1 MGSLI
6 WGTHQRG
13 GSNRDYPSQPPPPP
27 KGSWGCPSMADGR
40 TSQKAPA
47 GWMQGSHTSRAS
59 WALAGPWYGWVIT
72 GDFVDVCCLVVA
84 QTFTNNFTANEF
96 IVYNILI
103 PLTKFVFLGGCPHR
117 LSWCMSHIANYY
129 GFRKWPQHG
138 RKCAYRQFWILKE
151 GT

>member
-1 MGSLI
+1 MGD
-6 WGTHQRG
+6 TPERG
-13 GSNRDYPSQPPPPP
+13 VQPGLSQPAPPPRGVGAAHPWQMGEHP
-27 KGSWGCPSMADGR
+27 KRP
-40 TSQKAPA
+40 Q
-47 GWMQGSHTSRAS
+47 
-59 WALAGPWYGWVIT
+59 LAGCRAPTPAELAGLWLDPGIYGWVIT

-138 RKCAYRQFWILKE
+138 RKCAYRQFWILKK